1 MGALPRY
8 NVNSADFNHL
18 LDSYRQGVREMQQR
32 SNDDPTSWIYQAN
45 IHGTVDEPAQDD
57 WNMCQHQSY
66 FFLPWHRMYIF
77 WFERILRQASG
88 NPNLTLPYWDYSDPN
103 SRALPEAFRLP
114 ADSSNP
120 LYVKERRNM
129 PPFQVINEGSQL
141 PVSVVSF
148 SEAFNFHNFTS
159 TTTNNVINDAIV
171 ANSFGGDVV
180 PGPAQFADKAYPP
193 DTFDGELELQPH
205 NMVHV
210 AVGGRYRDS
219 NGWHYGLMYD
229 PRTAARDPIFWLH
242 HSNIDRLW
250 AKWLADGI
258 GSNPTVDNWL
268 NTSFNFFDEN
278 GRKVTMFVRD
288 VLDTTSFTYYIYPD
302 TSQNPQVLPGY
313 TYE

>member
-8 NVNSADFNHL
+8 NVNSADFNNFL
-18 LDSYRQGVREMQQR
+18 ADYRNGVSAMKNR
-32 SNDDPTSWIYQAN
+32 SNDDPTAWIYQAN
-45 IHGTVDEPAQDD
+45 IHGTTDQPAQDD

-88 NPNLTLPYWDYSDPN
+88 NPNLTLPYWAYSDSN
-103 SRALPEAFRLP
+103 SRALPAAFRQP

-120 LYVKERRNM
+120 LYMQERDS
-129 PPFQVINEGSQL
+129 QINQGWQL
-141 PVSVVSF
+141 PGSAVSF
-148 SEAFNFHNFTS
+148 SEAFSFSNFTS
-159 TTTNNVINDAIV
+159 ATSENVMNGVPV
-171 ANSFGGDVV
+171 ANSFGGDEV
-180 PGPAQFADKAYPP
+180 PGAAQFADLQFPG
-193 DTFDGELELQPH
+193 TFDGELEMQPH
-205 NMVHV
+205 NVIHDL
-210 AVGGRYRDS
+210 VGGNMS
-219 NGWHYGLMYD
+219 D

-242 HSNIDRLW
+242 HANIDRLW
-250 AKWLADGI
+250 AKWLAEAN
-258 GSNPTVDNWL
+258 GSNPAIDDWL

-302 TSQNPQVLPGY
+302 TGQNPQVLPGY